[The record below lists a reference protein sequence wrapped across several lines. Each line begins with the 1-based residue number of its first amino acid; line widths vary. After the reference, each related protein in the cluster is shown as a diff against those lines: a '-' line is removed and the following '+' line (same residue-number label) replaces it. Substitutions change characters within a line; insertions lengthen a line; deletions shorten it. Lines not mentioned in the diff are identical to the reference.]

1 VTGQN
6 LARPTTQFQAKDATF
21 WGALALVVWA
31 VAILSA
37 DVSAAIPDRWLSG
50 LHSSRLDSGNFSQL
64 RGEVADLTGQAAQLK
79 QDNAVLLQR
88 LRVSEQTDDTI
99 ARRVGAL
106 EVTMPKLLDAVN
118 NPDGT
123 GDIDRN
129 AVTASTGT
137 TAAPV
142 TSFDTD
148 GGSVSYTTTP
158 LEGRDASSRQAPDQ
172 PMPQALTTAPQ
183 SDSSA
188 FGIALG
194 PPIAEEAGPTAWDN
208 MNDRVGT
215 LLIGLAPLLGPVE
228 GGSAKRLVAGPLASE
243 ADARELCGRMAKVGI
258 ACASVP
264 FVGEPLAAQ

>member
-1 VTGQN
+1 MTGQD

-21 WGALALVVWA
+21 WGFLALVVWA
-31 VAILSA
+31 VAIVSA
-37 DVSAAIPDRWLSG
+37 NVSAAIPERWLSA
-50 LHSSRLDSGNFSQL
+50 LHSSRLDNGNFSQL
-64 RGEVADLTGQAAQLK
+64 RNQVADLTGQAAQLK
-79 QDNAVLLQR
+79 QDNALLLQR
-88 LRVSEQTDDTI
+88 LRLSDQTSSDIT
-99 ARRVGAL
+99 RRVGAL

-123 GDIDRN
+123 GDIDRS

-142 TSFDTD
+142 TTFDTD

-158 LEGRDASSRQAPDQ
+158 LDGRDAPSQQMPDQ
-172 PMPQALTTAPQ
+172 PMPQALSSAPH
-183 SDSSA
+183 SDSRA

-194 PPIAEEAGPTAWDN
+194 PPIAEEAGAAAWDN
-208 MNDRVGT
+208 MNTRVGT
-215 LLIGLAPLLGPVE
+215 LLIGLGPLLGPVE

-258 ACASVP
+258 ACASIP
-264 FVGEPLAAQ
+264 FVGEPLTAQ